1 MTKPYRACNCR
12 APATTGPDGTQK
24 PGKLLG
30 KSCPK
35 LKDGKH
41 GRWFVR
47 FEAPGGEGARRQPR
61 LGPFATEREA
71 KAALVDVLGDMR
83 SGTHS
88 DDRQT
93 TLAEYLARW
102 LDKQRLARK
111 ARTFESYADAC
122 RLYWTPALGHVRLA
136 QLREQHILD
145 AHKAMR
151 KLNTPAEQ
159 DDRSE
164 MLRRLAAVRATVP
177 HLPDK
182 RVRTAPLSETTIQRV
197 TSVLRAALN
206 DCKALKVNPAA
217 GIELRVPKRKPIV
230 WTPQRV
236 PRWRDSGGTWRP
248 GPVMV
253 WTPQQTGEFLD
264 AIEDD
269 RLFTLYCLT
278 AYCGLRRAEI
288 AGLPWSEVDLNA
300 GLITVRETRPDDDA
314 DSDDPKSEA
323 GERTIAL
330 SAMLVT
336 LLRAWRKRQLKE
348 RMAWGEAWQDSGLVF
363 TREDGTPLR
372 PGGISE
378 HFGILVRRA
387 GLPPVRFHDLRHG
400 AATLSLAAG
409 VDIKIVQEMLGHSTS
424 AFTRDVYTSVVP
436 EIASAAAEAVAAI
449 VPRRARTEAAG

>member
-1 MTKPYRACNCR
+1 
-12 APATTGPDGTQK
+12 
-24 PGKLLG
+24 
-30 KSCPK
+30 
-35 LKDGKH
+35 
-41 GRWFVR
+41 
-47 FEAPGGEGARRQPR
+47 
-61 LGPFATEREA
+61 
-71 KAALVDVLGDMR
+71 
-83 SGTHS
+83 
-88 DDRQT
+88 
-93 TLAEYLARW
+93 
-102 LDKQRLARK
+102 
-111 ARTFESYADAC
+111 
-122 RLYWTPALGHVRLA
+122 
-136 QLREQHILD
+136 
-145 AHKAMR
+145 MR

-288 AGLPWSEVDLNA
+288 
-300 GLITVRETRPDDDA
+300 TRPA
-314 DSDDPKSEA
+314 V
-323 GERTIAL
+323 ERGGPQ
-330 SAMLVT
+330 
-336 LLRAWRKRQLKE
+336 R
-348 RMAWGEAWQDSGLVF
+348 
-363 TREDGTPLR
+363 R
-372 PGGISE
+372 PDHGQGNPA
-378 HFGILVRRA
+378 RR
-387 GLPPVRFHDLRHG
+387 
-400 AATLSLAAG
+400 
-409 VDIKIVQEMLGHSTS
+409 
-424 AFTRDVYTSVVP
+424 
-436 EIASAAAEAVAAI
+436 
-449 VPRRARTEAAG
+449 